1 MNKIWQYRDKV
12 NEEEIIKIQEKLKI
26 NRLLAEILVNRG
38 ITKENADVFLNPTR
52 HDFHNPYEMPD
63 MEKAVN
69 RIIYSIENKE
79 KVLVYGDYDVD
90 GITSTTILKQ
100 FLNERGLDVGTY
112 IPNRLEEG
120 YGLNCDAIEK
130 ISKDNYKLII
140 TVDCGITSIE
150 EVNLAKQSG
159 VEVIITD
166 HHEPGENLPDAIAVV
181 DCKRKDNKYTFKELA
196 GVGVT
201 FKLIQAICI
210 ALNLKE
216 EEYLKYLDI
225 VAIGTISDI
234 VPLVDENR
242 VITSLGLKLVRCTKN
257 IGLQAIL
264 NETGYSKIDSTAIAF
279 GVAPRINACGRMG
292 LEKKALDLLLEKNKD
307 KAIILAK
314 EINSY
319 NNQRQLEEKKI
330 YEEAKNKIKINKL
343 ENEDAIV
350 LGGRNWH
357 TGVIGIVSSK
367 ITENYYKPSILISF
381 KDDEE
386 IGKGSGRSIEGL
398 DLHLSLTKC
407 KELLNSF
414 GGHSMAVGLSVSK
427 NNFEE
432 FKELFLKIVKES
444 DVSEKVPIIQIES
457 IINIDEINMEIVKS
471 ISLLEPFGEAN
482 KMPLFAFKNLKIDS
496 IRTLSEGK
504 HLKLSLRSNKN
515 TYINAIGF
523 NLGEYAEE
531 YKIGDKVDVAGNL
544 EINAFNGMESIQIN
558 IKDLK
563 RAVV

>member
-1 MNKIWQYRDKV
+1 MNKIWQYYDKV
-12 NEEEIIKIQEKLKI
+12 DEEEIDKIQEKFKI
-26 NRLLAEILVNRG
+26 NKLIAKILVNRG
-38 ITKENADVFLNPTR
+38 ITIENADVFLNPTR
-52 HDFHNPYEMPD
+52 HDFHNPFEMPD

-69 RIIYSIENKE
+69 RIIYAIENKE
-79 KVLVYGDYDVD
+79 KVLIYGDYDVD

-120 YGLNCDAIEK
+120 YGLNCDAIKK
-130 ISKDNYKLII
+130 IAEENYKLII
-140 TVDCGITSIE
+140 TVDCGITSIK
-150 EVNLAKQSG
+150 EVNLAKQNG
-159 VEVIITD
+159 LDVIITD
-166 HHEPGENLPDAIAVV
+166 HHEPGEELPSAIAVV
-181 DCKRKDNKYTFKELA
+181 DCKRKDNKYAFKELA

-210 ALNLKE
+210 SLNLKE
-216 EEYLKYLDI
+216 EDYLKYLDI
-225 VAIGTISDI
+225 VSIGTISDI

-264 NETGYSKIDSTAIAF
+264 NETGYSKIDSTTISF

-307 KAIILAK
+307 KAVILAK

-330 YEEAKNKIKINKL
+330 FEEANAKIKINKL

-350 LGGRNWH
+350 LGGKNWH

-398 DLHLSLTKC
+398 DLHLALTKC
-407 KELLNSF
+407 KDLLNSF
-414 GGHSMAVGLSVSK
+414 GGHSMAVGLSVSQK
-427 NNFEE
+427 KFKE
-432 FKELFLKIVKES
+432 FKEKFLKIVKES
-444 DVSEKVPIIQIES
+444 DVSKKVPIVQIES
-457 IINIDEINMEIVKS
+457 NISIDEINMEIVKS

-482 KMPLFAFKNLKIDS
+482 KMPIFAFKNLKIDS
-496 IRTLSEGK
+496 IRSLSEGK
-504 HLKLSLRSNKN
+504 HLKLHLRSNKN

-523 NLGEYAEE
+523 NLGEYVEE
-531 YKIGDKVDVAGNL
+531 YKIGDKVDLAGNL
-544 EINAFNGMESIQIN
+544 EINMFNGMEAIQIN
-558 IKDLK
+558 IKDIK
-563 RAVV
+563 RAI

>member
-12 NEEEIIKIQEKLKI
+12 NEKEIIKIQEKFKT
-26 NRLLAEILVNRG
+26 NRVLAEILVNRG

-69 RIIYSIENKE
+69 RIIYAIENKE
-79 KVLVYGDYDVD
+79 KVLIYGDYDVD

-140 TVDCGITSIE
+140 TVDCGITGIE
-150 EVNLAKQSG
+150 EVKLAKQNG
-159 VEVIITD
+159 LDVIITD
-166 HHEPGENLPDAIAVV
+166 HHEPGENLPNAIAVV
-181 DCKRKDNKYTFKELA
+181 DCKRKDNKYIFKELA

-242 VITSLGLKLVRCTKN
+242 VITFLGLKLVRCTKN

-307 KAIILAK
+307 NATILAK

-330 YEEAKNKIKINKL
+330 FEEANAKIKINKL

-482 KMPLFAFKNLKIDS
+482 KMPIFAFKNLKIDS
-496 IRTLSEGK
+496 IRSLSEGK
-504 HLKLSLRSNKN
+504 HLKLSLKSNKN

-563 RAVV
+563 RAV

>member
-234 VPLVDENR
+234 VPVVDENR

>member
-26 NRLLAEILVNRG
+26 NRLLAEILVDRG

-330 YEEAKNKIKINKL
+330 FEEANAKIKINKL

-350 LGGRNWH
+350 LGGKNWH
-357 TGVIGIVSSK
+357 IGVIGIVSSK

-457 IINIDEINMEIVKS
+457 IINFDEINMEIVKS

-482 KMPLFAFKNLKIDS
+482 KMPIFAFKNLKIDS